1 VFFRLIVNAQISF
14 DERTAISFTKTRVGF
29 SLPVSCAAD
38 DPSKHP
44 FAQLL
49 KKSGE
54 RERERERERE
64 KGRWA
69 SLKVVQWQE

>member
-14 DERTAISFTKTRVGF
+14 DERTAILFPKTRVGF
-29 SLPVSCAAD
+29 SLPVRLSCAAD
-38 DPSKHP
+38 DPSKHRI
-44 FAQLL
+44 AQLL

-54 RERERERERE
+54 RERER
-64 KGRWA
+64 WA